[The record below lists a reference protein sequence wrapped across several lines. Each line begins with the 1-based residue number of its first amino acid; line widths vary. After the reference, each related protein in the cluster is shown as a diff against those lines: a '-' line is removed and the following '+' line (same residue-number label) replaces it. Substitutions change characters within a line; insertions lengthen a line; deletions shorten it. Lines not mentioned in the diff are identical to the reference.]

1 MLDLNRTYD
10 RKLNNAA
17 KFDELEM
24 RFGRPDLIP
33 LWVADMDY
41 PAPEAVTKAIMR
53 RAEQGIFGYTSR
65 PDTYY
70 DAMIQWYLRR
80 HNWEIE
86 SNWILHSP
94 TVVTALG
101 LLVEELTDP
110 GDGILI
116 QSPVY
121 TPFYDVVLSR
131 GRKVLENHLIMS
143 CSGYVI
149 DFEDLDRKLAD
160 AKLMILCNPHNPV
173 GRVWTLEELM
183 KIGKLCL
190 KHGVQ
195 VISDEIH
202 ADFTFVPNR
211 YTPFASLSE
220 EMRNM
225 TITCLSASK
234 TFNIAGLQSSF
245 VILPRKE
252 DWTRLDQA
260 INRLDIRRNNCFGL
274 VAVEAAYRYGEEWLE
289 QMLDHLQGNIRFIQ
303 DYLAREI
310 HEIIPNDPEGTYLL
324 WLDCNALGMDDEGLS
339 YFMIH
344 EARVALNAGIN
355 FGPTGSGFMRMNVAC
370 SRETLQLAMDQIRD
384 AVDRLRKK
392 KKLKEQ

>member
-10 RKLNNAA
+10 RRLNNAA
-17 KFDELEM
+17 KVDELEM
-24 RFGRPDLIP
+24 KFGRPDLIP
-33 LWVADMDY
+33 LWVADMDF
-41 PAPEAVTKAIMR
+41 PAPEAVSEAIIR

-80 HNWEIE
+80 HNWEID
-86 SNWILHSP
+86 SKWIIHSP

-101 LLVEELTDP
+101 LLVEELTES
-110 GDGILI
+110 GDGIVI

-121 TPFYDVVLSR
+121 TPFYDVALSR
-131 GRKVLENHLIMS
+131 GRKVLENHLVRS
-143 CSGYVI
+143 CSGYVM
-149 DFEDLDRKLAD
+149 DYEDLDRKLAE

-173 GRVWTLEELM
+173 GRVWTQEELM
-183 KIGKLCL
+183 QIGELCL

-202 ADFTFVPNR
+202 ADFAYAPNR
-211 YTPFASLSE
+211 YTPFASLSDE
-220 EMRNM
+220 IRDI

-245 VILPRKE
+245 VILPRKA

-260 INRLDIRRNNCFGL
+260 ISKLDIRRNNCFSL
-274 VAVEAAYRYGEEWLE
+274 VAVEAAYRHGEDWLDK
-289 QMLDHLQGNIRFIQ
+289 MLVHLQGNIRFVQ
-303 DYLAREI
+303 DYLSREI

-324 WLDCNALGMDDEGLS
+324 WLDCNALGMDDKELGC
-339 YFMIH
+339 FMIH
-344 EARVALNAGIN
+344 EARVALNAGMS
-355 FGPTGSGFMRMNVAC
+355 FGPNGSGFMRMNVAC
-370 SRETLQLAMDQIRD
+370 SRETLQLGMDRIRD
-384 AVDRLRKK
+384 AVAQLR
-392 KKLKEQ
+392 ERAEIR